1 MPKLLALDYG
11 KKNTGIAVT
20 DDLQIIAS
28 ALSTLPTNELI
39 NFLKNFLS
47 NENVEK
53 IIIGKPIQKDG
64 NPSEIETEILKFIK
78 DLQHIFPY
86 LIIERFDE
94 RYTSKMAFNIMINS
108 GINKNKRK
116 NKLLIDKIA
125 ATIILQ
131 DYLQYKK

>member
-20 DDLQIIAS
+20 DDLQILAS

-64 NPSEIETEILKFIK
+64 NPSEIETEILKFIE
-78 DLQHIFPY
+78 DLQHIFPD